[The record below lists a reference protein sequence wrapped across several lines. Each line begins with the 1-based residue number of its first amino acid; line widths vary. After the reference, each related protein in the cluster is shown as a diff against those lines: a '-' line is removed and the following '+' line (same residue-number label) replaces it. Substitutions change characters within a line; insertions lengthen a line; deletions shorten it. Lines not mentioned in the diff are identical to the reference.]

1 MAYRA
6 ILLRTFIHRSSKGA
20 AMSNKVIIVGAG
32 HMGSAI
38 IRGLIQAGSAGL
50 QVIDPIEDRLAPWRA
65 RGLACSHTLVD
76 AACGDTLVLAMPP
89 QAFPAFALACP
100 DLSGRGGIVVSV
112 MAGVRIATIASVL
125 HTQKV
130 VRVIPNTPSE
140 VLEGMSVCCRSQAV
154 DADESAYVLE
164 LLKAFGD
171 VVDVAD
177 EALLDPATALC
188 GGGPAFVAYF
198 ADAMQD
204 FALVSGFGADD
215 ARRMTLQVLRG
226 TAALIAAS
234 GKPPSRICSEVMTPG
249 GTTERGIA
257 CFDRFGVRHAVREA
271 LARASARSSELGAVA
286 PFQASEAASC

>member
-1 MAYRA
+1 M
-6 ILLRTFIHRSSKGA
+6 SKR
-20 AMSNKVIIVGAG
+20 VIVIGAG

-38 IRGLIQAGSAGL
+38 VKGLVKVGTTRL
-50 QVIDPIEDRLAPWRA
+50 HLVDHVEDRLAPWR
-65 RGLACSHTLVD
+65 RQGLSCSQTLLEVGF
-76 AACGDTLVLAMPP
+76 GDTLILAIPP
-89 QAFPAFALACP
+89 QAFATFALACP
-100 DLSGRGGIVVSV
+100 DISKYSVIVVSV
-112 MAGVRIATIASVL
+112 MAGVRIITISNAL

-140 VLEGMSVCCRSQAV
+140 VLEGMSVCCRSAAV
-154 DADESAYVLE
+154 DVDEAGYVLE

-171 VVDVAD
+171 VVEVTD

-204 FALVSGFGADD
+204 FALTAGFSAEN

-226 TAALIAAS
+226 TAVLIDAS
-234 GKPPSRICSEVMTPG
+234 GKEPERICREVMTPG

-257 CFDRFGVRHAVREA
+257 CFDEYGVRNIVRQA
-271 LARASARSSELGAVA
+271 LDRAAARSSELGGAGPVE
-286 PFQASEAASC
+286 ASKAASC